1 MEIHQ
6 RILKFAIRSNW
17 ILFVTASILGF
28 AIASRNFTMGI
39 LLGGLIATINFHLL
53 YITLRKAFTP
63 KGRPSLSI
71 VLAKY
76 YVRFIMSGVII
87 FILISGNFVD
97 PIGLCIGL
105 SVVVASITLATMLEL
120 KKLIFKEAA

>member
-1 MEIHQ
+1 MGIQQ
-6 RILKFAIRSNW
+6 RIFKFVIRSNW
-17 ILFVTASILGF
+17 ILFAMASILAF
-28 AIASRNFTMGI
+28 AIASYNFALGI
-39 LLGGLIATINFHLL
+39 ILGGLIATINFHLL
-53 YITLRKAFTP
+53 YITLRKTFGS

-71 VLAKY
+71 VLVKY
-76 YVRFIMSGVII
+76 YARFIMSGVII

-120 KKLIFKEAA
+120 TKLIFKEAA

>member
-1 MEIHQ
+1 VEIHQ
-6 RILKFAIRSNW
+6 RILRFAIRSNW
-17 ILFVTASILGF
+17 ILFVTAGLLGF
-28 AIASRNFTMGI
+28 AIASHNFAVGI
-39 LLGGLIATINFHLL
+39 ILGGLIATINFHLL
-53 YITLRKAFTP
+53 YMTLRKTFTP
-63 KGRPSLSI
+63 ESRPSLGI

-76 YVRFIMSGVII
+76 YVRFIISGFII

-120 KKLIFKEAA
+120 TKIIFKEAA